1 MTLGKGTSGA
11 VVALILLGTTL
22 AHGVAGTTHEAMA
35 PAGRS
40 PLQCSLTRAPG
51 PEVTQVAADVPTL
64 ISRRAGQAPVVD
76 GQEDCIWSCAVPLA
90 IPLTWGRHGE
100 DYALD
105 VKLRSL
111 YTEQAVYFLAEWL
124 GDPPDPEQPVVSS
137 RLTLHYD
144 IPQPEFGAADRMCLV
159 ACHTAFTDNVGRL
172 VYFSAQTIPPG
183 RTDPLSAAG
192 GWDDGV
198 WKLEWSRELLVDNR
212 FDLQF
217 QDLDRSYPF
226 FVKLFAWQEGRPDP
240 ASADCSLVFER

>member
-1 MTLGKGTSGA
+1 MTPSRATYGA
-11 VVALILLGTTL
+11 VVGLILLGTIV
-22 AHGVAGTTHEAMA
+22 AHGVIGATQQAMA
-35 PAGRS
+35 PVGS
-40 PLQCSLTRAPG
+40 KPTPVGLTHGPG
-51 PEVTQVAADVPTL
+51 TVLARVAADVPTL
-64 ISRRAGQAPVVD
+64 ISRRAAQAPVVD
-76 GQEDCIWSCAVPLA
+76 GQEDCIWSCAVPVA
-90 IPLTWGRHGE
+90 IPLTWGRHGQ

-124 GDPPDPEQPVVSS
+124 GEPPDPEQPVVSN

-144 IPQPEFGAADRMCLV
+144 IPEPEFGAADRMCLV
-159 ACHTAFTDNVGRL
+159 ACHTAFTDNVGHL
-172 VYFSAQTIPPG
+172 VYFSAETIPPG

-192 GWDDGV
+192 GWNDGV

-217 QDLDRSYPF
+217 QDLDRTYPF